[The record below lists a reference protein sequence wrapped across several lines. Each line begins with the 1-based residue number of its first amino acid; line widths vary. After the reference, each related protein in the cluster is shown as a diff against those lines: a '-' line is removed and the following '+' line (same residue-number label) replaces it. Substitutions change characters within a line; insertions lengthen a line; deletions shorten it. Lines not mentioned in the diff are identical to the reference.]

1 MWSRRRFLTVGTFA
15 GLGVITGCTRG
26 SASPTSSAIAA
37 PTVPPASAATVTAR
51 YVASPMTWEFAGRE
65 VATWGYDGVLPGRAL
80 RATVGDV
87 VEVTLDN
94 QLPVA
99 TSVHW
104 HGLAIV
110 NAMDGVPGVTQA
122 DIEPGEAFTYRFEV
136 PHSGTYWFHPHHG
149 LQLERGLYA
158 PLIVEDPDD
167 HVDADVDYVV
177 VLDDW
182 LDGTGTTPEAEFERI
197 RAAGMEMG
205 DMSGGMDHSSMG
217 MASSPLLG
225 GDAGDA
231 RHEYHLIN
239 GRPLSDPVTLEP
251 PPRAGDRVR
260 LRVINASADTAYRV
274 AVGGHRLTVTH
285 SDGFAVE
292 PVDVD
297 AFLIGMG
304 ERYDVTFTVES
315 GAWPVVAIAE
325 GKDDRA
331 GAVLRTTDV
340 NPGSGI
346 RFDAAELDGTW
357 LRYADLAAHE
367 RVRLDP
373 PENLTSIPVALTGGM
388 MMTDWGINGR
398 PYGDHQPITLESG
411 RWYSL
416 DITNETSMWHPVHLH
431 GHTPQLGRQ
440 AGGPRKD
447 NINLLPGANTS
458 LVFQADNP
466 GEWMLHC
473 HNAYHLEAGM
483 ATTLAYVN

>member
-1 MWSRRRFLTVGTFA
+1 
-15 GLGVITGCTRG
+15 
-26 SASPTSSAIAA
+26 
-37 PTVPPASAATVTAR
+37 
-51 YVASPMTWEFAGRE
+51 MTWQLAGRD
-65 VATWGYDGVLPGRAL
+65 VLTWGYDGTLPGRAL

-94 QLPVA
+94 ELPVA

-122 DIEPGEAFTYRFEV
+122 DIESGDSFTYRFEV

-167 HVDADVDYVV
+167 HVAADVDYVV

-182 LDGTGTTPEAEFERI
+182 LDGTGTTPEAEYERI

-239 GRPLSDPVTLEP
+239 GRPLTDPATLEP
-251 PPRAGDRVR
+251 APRAGDRVR

-285 SDGFAVE
+285 SDGFAVQ
-292 PVDVD
+292 PVEVD

-304 ERYDVTFTVES
+304 ERYDVTFTVAS
-315 GAWPVVAIAE
+315 GSWPIVAIAE

-331 GAVLRTTDV
+331 GAVLRTSDTNAGAGV
-340 NPGSGI
+340 

-367 RVRLDP
+367 RVRLEP
-373 PENLTSIPVALTGGM
+373 PADVTSIPVALTGGM

-398 PYGDHQPITLESG
+398 PYGEHEPLSLEYG
-411 RWYSL
+411 AWYSL
-416 DITNETSMWHPVHLH
+416 DITNDTTMWHPVHLH
-431 GHTPQLGRQ
+431 GHTPQIGRQ
-440 AGGPRKD
+440 PGGARKD
-447 NINLLPGANTS
+447 TVNLLPGAKTS

-466 GEWMLHC
+466 GEWMFHC

-483 ATTLAYVN
+483 ATTVSYTN

>member
-1 MWSRRRFLTVGTFA
+1 
-15 GLGVITGCTRG
+15 
-26 SASPTSSAIAA
+26 
-37 PTVPPASAATVTAR
+37 VPPAGAATVTAR
-51 YVASPMTWEFAGRE
+51 YVASPMTWQLAGRD
-65 VATWGYDGVLPGRAL
+65 VSTWGYDGTLPGRAL

-94 QLPVA
+94 ELPVA

-122 DIEPGEAFTYRFEV
+122 DIESGDSFTYRFEV

-167 HVDADVDYVV
+167 HVAADVDYVV

-182 LDGTGTTPEAEFERI
+182 LDGTGTTPEAEYERI

-239 GRPLSDPVTLEP
+239 GRPLTDPATLEP
-251 PPRAGDRVR
+251 APRAGDRVR

-285 SDGFAVE
+285 SDGFAVQ
-292 PVDVD
+292 PVEVD

-304 ERYDVTFTVES
+304 ERYDVTFTVAS
-315 GAWPVVAIAE
+315 GSWPIVAIAE

-331 GAVLRTTDV
+331 GAVLRTSDTNGGAGV
-340 NPGSGI
+340 

-367 RVRLDP
+367 RVRLEP
-373 PENLTSIPVALTGGM
+373 PADVTSIPVALTGGM

-398 PYGDHQPITLESG
+398 PYGEHEPLSLEYG
-411 RWYSL
+411 AWYSL
-416 DITNETSMWHPVHLH
+416 DITNDTTMWHPVHLH
-431 GHTPQLGRQ
+431 GHTPQIGRQ
-440 AGGPRKD
+440 PGGARKD
-447 NINLLPGANTS
+447 TVNLLPGAKTS

-466 GEWMLHC
+466 GEWMFHC

-483 ATTLAYVN
+483 ATTVSYTN